1 MKYIEYNDDN
11 LKLVSDLIKKN
22 LSPDLLP
29 KSWIQRNA
37 RNRDFGHCHNAS
49 GCLYKIFGP
58 DNVKL
63 YRALDDEGIF
73 HWWII
78 DKNGKLID
86 LTVAQY
92 TEEGRIPPHAN
103 GEKASPLGFEYKKRV
118 AKLTKAVGE
127 KLIELGFDYE
137 IEKEDY
143 DTLDKF
149 FDV

>member
-1 MKYIEYNDDN
+1 MKYIEYNEEN

-22 LSPDLLP
+22 LTPDLLP
-29 KSWIQRNA
+29 KSWVQRNA

-58 DNVKL
+58 QNVRL
-63 YRALDDEGIF
+63 HRALDDEGIY

-86 LTVAQY
+86 LTEGQY
-92 TEEGRIPPHAN
+92 TEEGRTAPHAN
-103 GEKASPLGFEYKKRV
+103 GEKASLLGFEYKKRV
-118 AKLTKAVGE
+118 ARLTRLVGLE
-127 KLIELGFDYE
+127 LNQLGFDFD

-143 DTLDKF
+143 DNLDKF
-149 FDV
+149 FDI

>member
-78 DKNGKLID
+78 DKTGRLID
-86 LTVAQY
+86 LTVGQY
-92 TEEGRIPPHAN
+92 TEEGRTPPHAN

-118 AKLTKAVGE
+118 AALTKKVGE
-127 KLIELGFDYE
+127 ELIKLGFD
-137 IEKEDY
+137 
-143 DTLDKF
+143 
-149 FDV
+149 